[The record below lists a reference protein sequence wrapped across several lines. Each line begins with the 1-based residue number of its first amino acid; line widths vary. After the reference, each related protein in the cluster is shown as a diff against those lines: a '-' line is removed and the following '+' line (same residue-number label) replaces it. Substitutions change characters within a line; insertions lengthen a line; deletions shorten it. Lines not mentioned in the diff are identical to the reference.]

1 MLILLTFYL
10 LENDRRSV
18 ETSFLIR
25 DFCGVKNTI
34 PFPKFIGDHF
44 GVVVKKKMGLISGSI
59 WASFRR
65 LYRSFAVHFG
75 DHFEIQDFQCLGG
88 WRLKIEVL
96 EKCLLG
102 EILAGCRVEALE
114 ALQMFVSML

>member
-10 LENDRRSV
+10 LKMTRGRSV

-34 PFPKFIGDHF
+34 PFPKLIGDHF
-44 GVVVKKKMGLISGSI
+44 GVVVKKKKNGDHFGVGIISGSI
-59 WASFRR
+59 WTSFRR

-88 WRLKIEVL
+88 
-96 EKCLLG
+96 
-102 EILAGCRVEALE
+102 
-114 ALQMFVSML
+114 

>member
-34 PFPKFIGDHF
+34 PFPKLIGDHF
-44 GVVVKKKMGLISGSI
+44 GVVVKKKKGIISGSE
-59 WASFRR
+59 SFQGQ
-65 LYRSFAVHFG
+65 FGHHFG
-75 DHFEIQDFQCLGG
+75 GCTDHLRSMLGIIL
-88 WRLKIEVL
+88 RSKIFNVL
-96 EKCLLG
+96 E
-102 EILAGCRVEALE
+102 
-114 ALQMFVSML
+114 VSA

>member
-34 PFPKFIGDHF
+34 PFPKLIGDHF
-44 GVVVKKKMGLISGSI
+44 GVVVKKKGDHFGVGIISGSI

-75 DHFEIQDFQCLGG
+75 DHFEILDFQCLEG
-88 WRLKIEVL
+88 
-96 EKCLLG
+96 
-102 EILAGCRVEALE
+102 
-114 ALQMFVSML
+114 